1 MKFCFTKF
9 CETCYFIKKR
19 MSNFLEK
26 YLVRRFLKFPMQ
38 GFLKIL
44 WLAPPKI
51 RQNRS
56 FKLLM
61 KWKMKNWKSS
71 DNFFGTMYLFLSIIL
86 WLYGWWCFGCKMR
99 TFFLMVYLKCLFS
112 SRFLIFSRFMFIVF
126 ASLGASVAVVIYLF
140 IYLFIC
146 LFIYLFIYLCIF
158 NQTCL
163 GSEPV
168 TRKNFAK

>member
-1 MKFCFTKF
+1 
-9 CETCYFIKKR
+9 
-19 MSNFLEK
+19 
-26 YLVRRFLKFPMQ
+26 
-38 GFLKIL
+38 
-44 WLAPPKI
+44 
-51 RQNRS
+51 
-56 FKLLM
+56 
-61 KWKMKNWKSS
+61 
-71 DNFFGTMYLFLSIIL
+71 
-86 WLYGWWCFGCKMR
+86 
-99 TFFLMVYLKCLFS
+99 MVYLKRLFS

-140 IYLFIC
+140 IYLFVY